1 MGESLAYDG
10 QRPLSRQAGFTPAQ
24 GLIREDMAK
33 QGGTTEVSALVL
45 VRQDACQE
53 WELFHCRTK

>member
-1 MGESLAYDG
+1 MGEQLARDG
-10 QRPLSRQAGFTPAQ
+10 QRPLSRRAGFAPAQ
-24 GLIREDMAK
+24 GCIREDMAK

-53 WELFHCRTK
+53 RELFHCRTK